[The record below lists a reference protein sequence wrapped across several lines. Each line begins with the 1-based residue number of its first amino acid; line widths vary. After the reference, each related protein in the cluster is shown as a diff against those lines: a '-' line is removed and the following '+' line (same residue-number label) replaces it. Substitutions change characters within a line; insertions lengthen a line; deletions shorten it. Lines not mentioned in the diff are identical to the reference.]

1 MGCPFQCSCNEP
13 SVIYSDWGSFSK
25 QTEHGLLDRLA
36 RLHVVIVVSCLFSDV
51 PLPVGFVNLIVGL
64 VSSLM
69 RS

>member
-1 MGCPFQCSCNEP
+1 M
-13 SVIYSDWGSFSK
+13 IYSDWGSFSK

-51 PLPVGFVNLIVGL
+51 PLHVGFVNLIVGL